1 MSGFVWT
8 DLAVR
13 QAIGLRPDLAD
24 PDVAYEGI
32 STDSRTVSGG
42 DLYVALVGER
52 FDGHDFVVDA
62 LSNGARGAV
71 VSSPVA
77 GDPPRARLYPVPDT
91 LVALGRLAA
100 ARRRKISGPV
110 VAVTGSTGKT
120 STKDMI
126 AAALSS
132 VRRVH
137 ATEGNLNNRVG
148 MPLTLLSTPDDA
160 EVVVLELGTSEPG
173 EIEALA
179 RIVRADV
186 AVITTVGESHLE
198 KLGSVAGVM
207 EEKLQLLRHLAEG
220 GRCVV
225 GDEPAELAERA
236 RRLCPRVRVVGW
248 SDHADPGGRPGRADI
263 DVFGKYTFDW
273 RGHRVTAPMMGR
285 HGVTNAVIALSV
297 AELLGVPPRDAIRGL
312 SSTER
317 RALRGEYRRIGEL
330 TVLVDCY
337 NANPQSVRA
346 ALEVL
351 EAQGVAA
358 RKVAVLGSMLE
369 LGAASDALHDR
380 VLDEALDLD
389 LDLVVATGA
398 FAEAA
403 LRRDDPTDGRL
414 IVGSEWEEAYP
425 RLSERLVGDE
435 VVLLKASRGVALE
448 RMLPRLEAD
457 FGRPSLGTADGSS
470 LPAAPLGRVEA

>member
-1 MSGFVWT
+1 MSDFVWT

-24 PDVAYEGI
+24 PEVEYEGI
-32 STDSRTVSGG
+32 STDSRSVSDG
-42 DLYVALVGER
+42 DLYVALVGAR
-52 FDGHDFVVDA
+52 YDGHDFVVDA

-71 VSSPVA
+71 VSAPVA
-77 GDPPRARLYPVPDT
+77 GEPARARLYPVPDT

-100 ARRRKISGPV
+100 ARRRKVSAPV
-110 VAVTGSTGKT
+110 VAITGSTGKT
-120 STKDMI
+120 STKDMVT
-126 AAALSS
+126 AALSS
-132 VRRVH
+132 TRRVH
-137 ATEGNLNNRVG
+137 ATEGNLNNRIG
-148 MPLTLLSTPDDA
+148 MPLTLLSTPEGA
-160 EVVVLELGTSEPG
+160 EVVVLELGTNEPG

-179 RIVRADV
+179 RIARADV

-225 GDEPAELAERA
+225 GDEPMELAERA
-236 RRLCPRVRVVGW
+236 RKLCPEVRVVGW
-248 SDHADPGGRPGRADI
+248 SDRADAAARPGLADV

-273 RGHRVTAPMMGR
+273 KGHRVTAPMMGR
-285 HGVTNAVIALSV
+285 HGVTNAIIALSV

-317 RALRGEYRRIGEL
+317 RALRGEYRRVGNL

-369 LGAASDALHDR
+369 LGVASDALHDR
-380 VLDEALDLD
+380 VLNEALDFD

-403 LRRDDPTDGRL
+403 IRRAGPTHERL
-414 IVGSEWEEAYP
+414 IVGSEWQDAYP
-425 RLSERLVGDE
+425 KLSEWLVGDE
-435 VVLLKASRGVALE
+435 ALLLKASRGVALE

-457 FGRPSLGTADGSS
+457 FGRTSPGSPDGSP
-470 LPAAPLGRVEA
+470 LPEAPLGTVEA